1 MPQMLD
7 TARDYEKHITANGTF
22 YVQDGKKF
30 APNQVQIVKK
40 NPKRSPRDQ
49 KKTLKMPETAPPV
62 PDPEESPD

>member
-7 TARDYEKHITANGTF
+7 TNRDYEKRIGEDET
-22 YVQDGKKF
+22 YYLQDGKKF
-30 APNQVQIVKK
+30 SLSQVQIVKK